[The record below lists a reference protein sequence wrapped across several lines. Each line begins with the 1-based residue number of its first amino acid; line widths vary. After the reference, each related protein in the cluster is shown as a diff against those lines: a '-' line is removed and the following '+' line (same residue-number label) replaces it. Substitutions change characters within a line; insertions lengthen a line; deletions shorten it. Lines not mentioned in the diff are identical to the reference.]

1 MEKVVAII
9 LNYNTSDDC
18 EKCVSYLSK
27 QDYDELSIVI
37 VDNASPN
44 HGEKERLEDIK
55 QKYGCDLILGDK
67 NEGFSAG
74 NNIGL
79 KFASEKNADWA
90 LVINPDVELRN
101 DNYISYVIEENK
113 KWNDVVVIGTNVVLP
128 TGERQNPQRE
138 STYWESVLWPLE
150 ILKSKIDKKKN
161 RYLCEDKTG
170 YCEKVTGACFFISMP
185 FVKSIGYLDE
195 NIFMYSEEAI
205 LAAQVRLHKGKILY
219 ISEAVANHEHY
230 GVKKAPSKDRMLLLV
245 SSRLYYYQNYEQM
258 NKVAFNIVRLSL
270 SIEKK
275 FLEGRRK

>member
-9 LNYNTSDDC
+9 LNYNTSNDC
-18 EKCVSYLSK
+18 EKCVSYLAK

-44 HGEKERLEDIK
+44 CDEKDNLVKISH
-55 QKYGCDLILGDK
+55 KYKCDLIFADM
-67 NEGFSAG
+67 NNGFSAG

-79 KFASEKNADWA
+79 RFVSEKKVDWA
-90 LVINPDVELRN
+90 IIINPDVELR
-101 DNYISYVIEENK
+101 DIHYISYVMEEKK
-113 KWNDVVVIGTNVVLP
+113 KWARVAVIGTNVVLP

-170 YCEKVTGACFFISMP
+170 YCEKVTGACFFISVP

-195 NIFMYSEEAI
+195 NVFMYSEEAI

-230 GVKKAPSKDRMLLLV
+230 GAKKAPSKERMLLLV
-245 SSRLYYYQNYEQM
+245 SSRLYYYQNYGQM
-258 NKVAFNIVRLSL
+258 NKAAFNIVKLSL
-270 SIEKK
+270 IIEKK
-275 FLEGRRK
+275 LLERRRK